1 MEKEQIKKIVFSN
14 NGKGVLTPK
23 ITILMEWLKAM
34 GVTPET
40 EDTKKIK
47 LEFDEEKGIIKI
59 EKYKK

>member
-23 ITILMEWLKAM
+23 ITILMERLKAM

-40 EDTKKIK
+40 EDTKKSN
-47 LEFDEEKGIIKI
+47 
-59 EKYKK
+59 